1 MCGGSFSRTISR
13 RTGKT
18 ISALLALVFATSVL
32 AGGTA
37 AVAGFGIGSL
47 LTPLLA
53 VTLGTG
59 TAVAVVS
66 IPHAAASVFR
76 AWRLRH
82 AIDWRVLRSFGVVSA
97 AGGLAGAL
105 LYARAGNQMLTII
118 LGLLLIATA
127 VAGLTGWVR
136 RWRPHGAGVAL
147 LGAGSGFFGG
157 IAGNQGGLRSA
168 ALLAFGLPPAAYVAT
183 ATMTG
188 VLVDA
193 ARMPVYVWRSTPALL
208 ANLVIIIVATTGV
221 LIGTLLGERI
231 LLGLSLGRFRRIVS
245 LLIGLLGI
253 GLLIQAA

>member
-1 MCGGSFSRTISR
+1 MVTSPAAPIF
-13 RTGKT
+13 
-18 ISALLALVFATSVL
+18 LVVIFVVAVL

-66 IPHAAASVFR
+66 IPHAAASVLR

-82 AIDWRVLRSFGVVSA
+82 AIDWSVLRSFGVVSA
-97 AGGLAGAL
+97 AGGLVGAL
-105 LYARAGNQMLTII
+105 LYARAGNRILTII
-118 LGLLLIATA
+118 LGLLLLATA
-127 VAGLTGWVR
+127 IAGLTGWVR
-136 RWRPHGAGVAL
+136 RWQPHGPGIAL

-168 ALLAFGLPPAAYVAT
+168 ALLAFGLSPAAYVAT

-208 ANLVIIIVATTGV
+208 ANLVTIIVATAGV

-231 LLGLSLGRFRRIVS
+231 LLGLSLDRFRRIVS
-245 LLIGLLGI
+245 ILIGLLGL
-253 GLLIQAA
+253 GLLIQAR

>member
-1 MCGGSFSRTISR
+1 MSD
-13 RTGKT
+13 
-18 ISALLALVFATSVL
+18 ALLALVFGTSVL
-32 AGGTA
+32 AGATA

-59 TAVAVVS
+59 TAVAIVS
-66 IPHAAASVFR
+66 IPHAAASLLR
-76 AWRLRH
+76 AWRLRR
-82 AIDWRVLRSFGVVSA
+82 AIDWSVVRRFGVVSA
-97 AGGLAGAL
+97 AGGLVGAL
-105 LYARAGNQMLTII
+105 LYARAGNRMLTII

-127 VAGLTGWVR
+127 IAGLTGWVQ

-168 ALLAFGLPPAAYVAT
+168 ALLAFGLAPAAYVAT

-193 ARMPVYVWRSTPALL
+193 ARMPVYVWRATPS
-208 ANLVIIIVATTGV
+208 LVADRTIIVVATVGV

-231 LLGLSLGRFRRIVS
+231 LLGLSLQQFRRIVS
-245 LLIGLLGI
+245 LLIGLLGV
-253 GLLIQAA
+253 GLVIQAA